1 MRENDKIQ
9 QKNQTLNSN
18 SNYMKGCQ
26 SMKHT
31 KKLFSVLLTLVMAL
45 ALAVPAFAQE
55 VDVKNGSASITISNA
70 AKGETYTIY
79 KLFDATVTGTAGG
92 SIAYTGTIPESLKD
106 YFTEDSAGNISATDA
121 AWKDPAT
128 KADMS
133 EGLMAALKAWAGT
146 ATKTASAESD
156 GSALTFK
163 NIPYGYYVVTSTQD
177 GGAAI
182 TVDSTNPTANIV
194 DKNSS
199 TPKNLTKSADETNVN
214 IGDTVTYTVTFTTSN
229 YSGAGTAAKKIV
241 TYTIEDTL
249 PDFLTDVTVTSIIVD
264 NDGKANTTNDQV
276 AIKDGDGNVPQFDG
290 NKKIVIDWYDEDKSQ
305 FLYDNGATVT
315 ITYTAVVTEE
325 AAIDGTGNTNKVTIT
340 WEDEDGK
347 IPSKL
352 EDNETI
358 YTYAIALK
366 KVDDKGN
373 PLAGAVFEFP
383 FYVKTT
389 ADTDGAYIYAGTSAG
404 TGLTNQITTPADGV
418 IVVKG
423 VKSGTSYSI
432 TEVTAPAGYNKLT
445 APVSVTAVKTG
456 STTTHTTVYLDEN
469 GNVTNTE
476 TSTTVEV
483 ILNNIAAT
491 AIVVVNKT
499 GIELPSTGGMGT
511 TLFYTLGAILVLGAG
526 ILLVTKKRMSEKA

>member
-1 MRENDKIQ
+1 
-9 QKNQTLNSN
+9 
-18 SNYMKGCQ
+18 MKR
-26 SMKHT
+26 T
-31 KKLFSVLLTLVMAL
+31 KKLFSL
-45 ALAVPAFAQE
+45 ALAFILAMALMTPAFAQE
-55 VDVKNGSASITISNA
+55 VDVQNGSASITISNA

-79 KLFDATVTGTAGG
+79 KLFDATVTGSDGG
-92 SIAYTGTIPESLKD
+92 SIAYTGTIPESLNA
-106 YFTEDSAGNISATDA
+106 YFTKDSAGNISATDA

-146 ATKTASAESD
+146 ATKTASAKSD

-199 TPKNLTKSADETNVN
+199 TPHGLTKSADETDVN
-214 IGDTVTYTVTFTTSN
+214 IGDTVTYTVTFVTSN
-229 YSGAGTAAKKIV
+229 YDGAGKDAKKIV

-249 PDFLTDVTVTSIIVD
+249 PDFLKDVTVTSIIVD
-264 NDGKANTTNDQV
+264 NDGNAETTTDQT
-276 AIKDGDGNVPQFDG
+276 NVTAQFV
-290 NKKIVIDWYDEDKSQ
+290 NKKIEIDWYDEANSK

-315 ITYTAVVTEE
+315 ITYTAVVTDK
-325 AAIDGTGNTNKVTIT
+325 AAIDGAGNTNKVTLT
-340 WEDEDGK
+340 WTDEDGTT
-347 IPSKL
+347 PGKL
-352 EDNETI
+352 EDNKTI

-366 KVDDKGN
+366 KVDDKGK

-389 ADTDGAYIYAGTSAG
+389 ADTDGAYIYAGTTAG
-404 TGLTNQITTPADGV
+404 EGLTNQITTPADGV

-423 VKSGTSYSI
+423 VKSGTYSI

-445 APVSVTAVKTG
+445 APVSVTAVQTGKT
-456 STTTHTTVYLDEN
+456 STHTTVYLDEN
-469 GNVTNTE
+469 GNVTSTE

-483 ILNNIAAT
+483 ILNDIAAT

-499 GIELPSTGGMGT
+499 GAELPSTGGMGT
-511 TLFYTLGAILVLGAG
+511 TIFYVLGGVLMAG
-526 ILLVTKKRMSEKA
+526 AAILLVTKKKMSNEQ

>member
-1 MRENDKIQ
+1 
-9 QKNQTLNSN
+9 
-18 SNYMKGCQ
+18 MKR
-26 SMKHT
+26 T
-31 KKLFSVLLTLVMAL
+31 KKLFSL
-45 ALAVPAFAQE
+45 ALAFIMAMALMTPAFAQE
-55 VDVKNGSASITISNA
+55 VDVQNGSASITISNA

-79 KLFDATVTGTAGG
+79 KLFDATVTGSDGG
-92 SIAYTGTIPESLKD
+92 SIAYTGTIPESLNA
-106 YFTEDSAGNISATDA
+106 YFTKDSAGNISATDA

-146 ATKTASAESD
+146 ATKTASAKSD

-194 DKNSS
+194 YKNSS
-199 TPKNLTKSADETNVN
+199 TPHGLTKSADETDVN
-214 IGDTVTYTVTFTTSN
+214 IGDTVTYTVTFVTSN
-229 YSGAGTAAKKIV
+229 YDGAGKDAKKIV

-249 PDFLTDVTVTSIIVD
+249 PDFLKDVTVTSIIVD
-264 NDGKANTTNDQV
+264 NDGNAETTTDQT
-276 AIKDGDGNVPQFDG
+276 NVTAQFV
-290 NKKIVIDWYDEDKSQ
+290 NKKIEIDWYDEANSK

-315 ITYTAVVTEE
+315 ITYTAVVTDK
-325 AAIDGTGNTNKVTIT
+325 AAIDGAGNTNKVTLT
-340 WEDEDGK
+340 WTDEDGTT
-347 IPSKL
+347 PGKL
-352 EDNETI
+352 EDNKTI

-366 KVDDKGN
+366 KVDDKGK

-389 ADTDGAYIYAGTSAG
+389 ADTDGAYIYAGTTAG
-404 TGLTNQITTPADGV
+404 EGLTNQITTPADGV

-423 VKSGTSYSI
+423 VKSGTYSI

-445 APVSVTAVKTG
+445 APVSVTAVQTGKT
-456 STTTHTTVYLDEN
+456 STHTTVYLDEN
-469 GNVTNTE
+469 GNVTSTE

-483 ILNNIAAT
+483 ILNDIAAT

-499 GIELPSTGGMGT
+499 GAELPSTGGMGT
-511 TLFYTLGAILVLGAG
+511 TIFYVLGGVLMAG
-526 ILLVTKKRMSEKA
+526 AAILLVTKKKMSNEQ